1 MSKDDIIMYFRSSF
15 EELKKV
21 NWPSRQVTQSGTL
34 EVIILSLALAGFIG
48 GIDYLFNVILALALD
63 I

>member
-1 MSKDDIIMYFRSSF
+1 MTKDDILTYFRSSL

-21 NWPSRQVTQSGTL
+21 NWPSREATQSGTL
-34 EVIILSLALAGFIG
+34 QVIILSLVLAGFIG
-48 GIDYLFNVILALALD
+48 GIDYLLNIILTLALG